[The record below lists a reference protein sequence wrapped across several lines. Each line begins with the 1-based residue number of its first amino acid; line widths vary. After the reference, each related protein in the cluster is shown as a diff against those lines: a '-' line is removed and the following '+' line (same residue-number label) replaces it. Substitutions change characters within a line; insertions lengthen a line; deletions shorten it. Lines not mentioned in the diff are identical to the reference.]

1 MICRATVT
9 TGKGGSPHARTIST
23 TPPHPRQR
31 LERCAVGVEVGK
43 GEKEKMK
50 PKLLYIIAALAVI
63 LLLISIEI
71 QHQTDLQHIS
81 ILTAQNQ
88 ALQQDIAALQTTA
101 DIQAQDIEQLT
112 KEIAHLKAQQ
122 TKPPETQK
130 ISRSAD
136 RPRYNLTEM
145 ERDLV
150 ERVVMAESGGES
162 YKGQMLV
169 AQCILN
175 ACILDNMR
183 PAEAI
188 RKYAYAKSRPEPSE
202 SVKQAV
208 SAVFDKGEQVTDEP
222 IVYFYAPKIVKSE
235 FHESQR
241 FVLAEGNHKF
251 FAERE

>member
-1 MICRATVT
+1 MGR
-9 TGKGGSPHARTIST
+9 
-23 TPPHPRQR
+23 PP
-31 LERCAVGVEVGK
+31 
-43 GEKEKMK
+43 MK
-50 PKLLYIIAALAVI
+50 NKYIYINA
-63 LLLISIEI
+63 LLLIVLICIFIEI
-71 QHQTDLQHIS
+71 RHQTDLQRIDA
-81 ILTAQNQ
+81 LTAENA
-88 ALQQDIAALQTTA
+88 ALQQNIADMQSTIDKLLQNM
-101 DIQAQDIEQLT
+101 QQLT
-112 KEIAHLKAQQ
+112 KENEQLKAQQ

-136 RPRYNLTEM
+136 RPRYNLTDA

-175 ACILDNMR
+175 ACEIDGIR
-183 PAEAI
+183 PAKVI
-188 RKYAYAKSRPEPSE
+188 KKYVYAKARPEPSD
-202 SVKQAV
+202 SVKRAV
-208 SAVFDKGEQVTDEP
+208 SAVFDKGDTVTDEP

-251 FAERE
+251 FAERKE

>member
-1 MICRATVT
+1 
-9 TGKGGSPHARTIST
+9 
-23 TPPHPRQR
+23 
-31 LERCAVGVEVGK
+31 
-43 GEKEKMK
+43 MK
-50 PKLLYIIAALAVI
+50 NKYIYINA
-63 LLLISIEI
+63 LLLIVLICISIEI
-71 QHQTDLQHIS
+71 RHQTDLQRIDA
-81 ILTAQNQ
+81 LTAENA
-88 ALQQDIAALQTTA
+88 ALQQDIAILQSTA
-101 DIQAQDIEQLT
+101 DKQDREIGWLT
-112 KEIAHLKAQQ
+112 KEIAQLKAQQ
-122 TKPPETQK
+122 KPETQK

-136 RPRYNLTEM
+136 RPRYNLTDA
-145 ERDLV
+145 ERDLI

-175 ACILDNMR
+175 ACEIDGIR
-183 PAEAI
+183 PAKVVK
-188 RKYAYAKSRPEPSE
+188 KYVYAKARPEPSD

-208 SAVFDKGEQVTDEP
+208 SAVFDKGETVTDEP

>member
-1 MICRATVT
+1 
-9 TGKGGSPHARTIST
+9 
-23 TPPHPRQR
+23 
-31 LERCAVGVEVGK
+31 
-43 GEKEKMK
+43 MK
-50 PKLLYIIAALAVI
+50 NKLLYINA
-63 LLLISIEI
+63 LLLTVLICISIEI

-88 ALQQDIAALQTTA
+88 ALQQDIAILQSTA
-101 DIQAQDIEQLT
+101 DKQDREIGWLT
-112 KEIAHLKAQQ
+112 KEIAQLKAQQ

-136 RPRYNLTEM
+136 RPRYNLTET

-175 ACILDNMR
+175 ACEIDGIR
-183 PAEAI
+183 PAKVI
-188 RKYAYAKSRPEPSE
+188 KKYVYAKARPEPSD
-202 SVKQAV
+202 SVKRAV
-208 SAVFDKGEQVTDEP
+208 SAVFDKGETVTDEP

-235 FHESQR
+235 FHESQI
-241 FVLAEGNHKF
+241 FAIEEGGHKF
-251 FAERE
+251 FCRKE

>member
-1 MICRATVT
+1 
-9 TGKGGSPHARTIST
+9 
-23 TPPHPRQR
+23 
-31 LERCAVGVEVGK
+31 
-43 GEKEKMK
+43 MK

-71 QHQTDLQHIS
+71 RHQTDLQHIS

-88 ALQQDIAALQTTA
+88 ALQQDIAILQSTA
-101 DIQAQDIEQLT
+101 DKQDREIEQLT
-112 KEIAHLKAQQ
+112 KEIAQLKAQQ
-122 TKPPETQK
+122 TKPPEAQK

-136 RPRYNLTEM
+136 RPRYNLTET

-175 ACILDNMR
+175 ACEIDGIR
-183 PAEAI
+183 PAEVI
-188 RKYAYAKSRPEPSE
+188 RKYVYAKARPEPSD

-222 IVYFYAPKIVKSE
+222 IVYFYAPALVESE
-235 FHESQR
+235 FHESQIFCLR
-241 FVLAEGNHKF
+241 EGGLKF
-251 FAERE
+251 FCRKE

>member
-1 MICRATVT
+1 
-9 TGKGGSPHARTIST
+9 
-23 TPPHPRQR
+23 
-31 LERCAVGVEVGK
+31 
-43 GEKEKMK
+43 MK
-50 PKLLYIIAALAVI
+50 NRYIYIIAALAVI

-71 QHQTDLQHIS
+71 RHQTDLQHIS

-88 ALQQDIAALQTTA
+88 ALQQDIAILQSTA
-101 DIQAQDIEQLT
+101 DKQDREIGWLT
-112 KEIAHLKAQQ
+112 KEIAQLKAQQ
-122 TKPPETQK
+122 TRQSEAQK
-130 ISRSAD
+130 TNRSAD
-136 RPRYNLTEM
+136 RPRYNLTET

-208 SAVFDKGEQVTDEP
+208 SAVFDEGERVTEEP
-222 IVYFYAPKIVKSE
+222 ILYFYAPALVKSE
-235 FHESQR
+235 FHESQIFCLR
-241 FVLAEGNHKF
+241 EGGHKF
-251 FAERE
+251 FCRKE

>member
-1 MICRATVT
+1 
-9 TGKGGSPHARTIST
+9 
-23 TPPHPRQR
+23 
-31 LERCAVGVEVGK
+31 
-43 GEKEKMK
+43 MK

-71 QHQTDLQHIS
+71 RHQTDLQHIS

-88 ALQQDIAALQTTA
+88 ALQQDIAILQSTA
-101 DIQAQDIEQLT
+101 DKQDREIGWLT
-112 KEIAHLKAQQ
+112 KEIAQLKAQQ

-136 RPRYNLTEM
+136 RPRYNLTDA

-175 ACILDNMR
+175 ACEIDCIR
-183 PAEAI
+183 PAKVI
-188 RKYAYAKSRPEPSE
+188 KKYVYAKGRPEPSE

-208 SAVFDKGEQVTDEP
+208 SAVFDKGETVTDEP
-222 IVYFYAPKIVKSE
+222 ILYFYAPALVKSE
-235 FHESQR
+235 FHESQIFAIEEGGHR
-241 FVLAEGNHKF
+241 FFKRKEG
-251 FAERE
+251 